1 MRSIQV
7 QNKLSAPHF
16 GKDSPLSAIIS
27 AKTRLP
33 TTNLHPL
40 PETHTLWE
48 AAWWGLQTSKRFQQ
62 LDIGTQNTILGA
74 CNRTLLNEAYFIE
87 KSGLAYAAKMILL
100 SESTDTAQ
108 LYALIGADEARH
120 LSWIEPYIK
129 NEDKIQPNS
138 QFLGFLSRLIE
149 EASPSVL
156 VYLVQVLLEG
166 WGLDH
171 YNRLA
176 AGCQYPPLAQIFTAI
191 LKDEAL
197 HHKSGGILLKPAEWQ
212 ARDWRQVREAL
223 RLYTKLVQIGPL
235 SVIAEIERIIGPL
248 AIQELEDLLLALGHP
263 EASHRKLT
271 LLKRLMRQPNLE
283 SLVDEL
289 DATGCFASF
298 SIMQAAAFYQDCQSG
313 RQAAFCLGQDPSSGQ
328 NL

>member
-1 MRSIQV
+1 MRSIRV

-16 GKDSPLSAIIS
+16 GKESPLSALIAVKI
-27 AKTRLP
+27 RLP

-40 PETHTLWE
+40 PETHTLWD

-62 LDIGTQNTILGA
+62 WNIETQNAILGA

-87 KSGLAYAAKMILL
+87 KSGLAYAAKMVLL
-100 SESTDTAQ
+100 SEATDTAQ

-129 NEDKIQPNS
+129 NEDKTQPNS
-138 QFLGFLSRLIE
+138 QFLGFLSQLIE
-149 EASPSVL
+149 EAPPSVL

-176 AGCQYPPLAQIFTAI
+176 AGCQHPPLTQIFTTI

-212 ARDWRQVREAL
+212 TRDWSQVREAL
-223 RLYTKLVQIGPL
+223 KLYTKLVQIGPL
-235 SVIAEIERIIGPL
+235 SAITEIDRIIGPL
-248 AIQELEDLLLALGHP
+248 ATRDLENLLLALGHP
-263 EASHRKLT
+263 EASHRKLM
-271 LLKRLMRQPNLE
+271 LLKRLMRQPGLE

-289 DATGCFASF
+289 EAAGCFAPF
-298 SIMQAAAFYQDCQSG
+298 SITQAAAFYQDCQSG
-313 RQAAFCLGQDPSSGQ
+313 RQAAFCLG
-328 NL
+328 